1 MDATGPQTPFYLKN
15 ITCPCCKKAQKVFFL
30 PDVTSRLYF
39 SKEKEDDQHV
49 TQWEWKN
56 PAFSHYNPYYYDI
69 LICPECS
76 FCDLREEFISPEVNP
91 SNRTHSL
98 RDVFLKEK
106 SKKES
111 LISIF
116 ASKIDP
122 EKMDFKMAVY
132 LHLLAI
138 YIQYLLPGPEVQDN
152 PSLNRDWLKIGKLY
166 LRLSWIFREE
176 SGKSPQSKSV
186 QGFLS
191 EGAAGADQLLRTIS
205 SGKMV
210 LDNIFDTIMKQK
222 QLDLE
227 QKIFNEDVYRKYH
240 SCFEYLNNN
249 TGNMMLVV
257 KSLKEL
263 IVSHFSS
270 QGGEVLKNDL
280 STLANEVMDY
290 SVLWPEVPNDENT
303 SLKKSMEYYSLAAE
317 NDSSMS
323 AVAGLQLLEFCMKVL
338 KVSGRKDELDE
349 MIKLFG
355 RRSSNVRS
363 MLMKKKSANPDN
375 GQIDLDLKKISTL
388 MSDVS
393 FLYK

>member
-1 MDATGPQTPFYLKN
+1 M
-15 ITCPCCKKAQKVFFL
+15 
-30 PDVTSRLYF
+30 TS
-39 SKEKEDDQHV
+39 
-49 TQWEWKN
+49 WEWKN

-76 FCDLREEFISPEVNP
+76 FSDLREEFISPEVNP

-132 LHLLAI
+132 LHLLAV

-152 PSLNRDWLKIGKLY
+152 PSMNRDWLKIGKLY

-176 SGKSPQSKSV
+176 SGKSTQSKSV

-191 EGAAGADQLLRTIS
+191 EGAAEADQLLRTIS

-210 LDNIFDTIMKQK
+210 LDHIFASIMKQK
-222 QLDLE
+222 QSDLE

-263 IVSHFSS
+263 IISHFSS
-270 QGGEVLKNDL
+270 QGGQVLKNDL
-280 STLANEVMDY
+280 SAIANEVMDY
-290 SVLWPEVPNDENT
+290 SVLWPEVPNDENL
-303 SLKKSMEYYSLAAE
+303 SLKKSMEYYGLAAE
-317 NDSSMS
+317 NDSSLS
-323 AVAGLQLLEFCMKVL
+323 AIAGLQLLEFCMKVL
-338 KVSGRKDELDE
+338 KVTGRKDELDE
-349 MIKLFG
+349 MVKLFG
-355 RRSSNVRS
+355 RRSSSVRS
-363 MLMKKKSANPDN
+363 MLMKKKSANPAD
-375 GQIDLDLKKISTL
+375 GQIDLELRKISTL